1 MKHDDLTVIQG
12 LLFGEEEWGMN
23 WLESGEN
30 RLVNYTIVEIKVGQR
45 IKNQLET
52 KANIILREESFA

>member
-1 MKHDDLTVIQG
+1 MT
-12 LLFGEEEWGMN
+12 

-30 RLVNYTIVEIKVGQR
+30 QLVNYNIVEIKVGQR

>member
-1 MKHDDLTVIQG
+1 M
-12 LLFGEEEWGMN
+12 FGEEEWGMN

-45 IKNQLET
+45 INNQLET